1 MSAKFKPG
9 DQVRIRVGSPSGHFR
24 TPSYVQGKVGRIE
37 AIHGDFR
44 NPEGLAYGKDGLPK
58 QFLYL
63 VSFDQAQLW
72 ETYAASSR
80 DRLFID
86 VYEHWLERVD
96 CGS

>member
-9 DQVRIRVGSPSGHFR
+9 DHVRIRIGSLPGHFR
-24 TPSYVQGKVGRIE
+24 TPSYVQGKVGLIE

-44 NPEGLAYGKDGLPK
+44 NPEALAYGKDGLPK

-63 VSFDQAQLW
+63 VSLDQTQIWDAY
-72 ETYAASSR
+72 TAAPR

-86 VYEHWLERVD
+86 IYEHWLARID
-96 CGS
+96 